1 MAFNNMQSG
10 SDDDMPA
17 MAEINIIPLVDVML
31 VLLIITM
38 VTAPYL
44 EQGLSVDLPITES
57 GQNLQK
63 GSKEQPVFIFISI
76 EHGIKISGIENKIA
90 KEDVASKLVGLFNG
104 RKDKEVFI
112 KADKSIPYG
121 EVADVMSRV
130 KAAGITKVGLVTLPN
145 Q

>member
-1 MAFNNMQSG
+1 MAFNSIQSG
-10 SDDDMPA
+10 NDDDMPA
-17 MAEINIIPLVDVML
+17 LAEINIIPLVDVML

-63 GSKEQPVFIFISI
+63 GSQEQPVFIFISQK
-76 EHGIKISGIENKIA
+76 EGIKISGIDNKVDKKDI
-90 KEDVASKLVGLFNG
+90 ASKLVGLFSE
-104 RKDKEVFI
+104 RKEKEVFI
-112 KADKSIPYG
+112 KADKTIPYG
-121 EVADVMSRV
+121 EVADVMSRI
-130 KAAGITKVGLVTLPN
+130 KAAGIAKVGLVTLP